1 MKRLQIA
8 IAGLLFCLSAG
19 HALEFDADL
28 GGAWQFAEEGG
39 LCVMQ
44 RPLGQYGLVRFTG
57 EPGRG
62 LRLQVVPNRDL
73 FSGGRIDAVSTAPE
87 WHGAYPQTMERGAL
101 HHVRGGV
108 VSAGDPLATSL
119 MMDLY
124 AGYAVRISQEAWFA
138 DKPVALALSPVRFRA
153 AYDQFAGCYQWL
165 MPANYED
172 VERTRIGFDPG
183 SASLTQVHKAEL
195 QTVASYVLADRD
207 VVRIFIDGHT
217 DTTGRERDNMRLSE
231 RRARAVADWLVACG
245 LDKERIVVRFHAAR
259 YPVDEAANAQA
270 HAQNRRA
277 TVRLE
282 RHAQETLA
290 GR

>member
-1 MKRLQIA
+1 MKRLQFA
-8 IAGLLFCLSAG
+8 MLGLFFCLSTG

-28 GGAWQFAEEGG
+28 GGAWQFTEEQGV
-39 LCVMQ
+39 CVMQ
-44 RPLGQYGLVRFTG
+44 RPLGQYGLVRFSG

-62 LRLQVVPNRDL
+62 LQLQVVPNRDL
-73 FSGGRIDAVSTAPE
+73 FSHGRIVAVAAAPE
-87 WHGAYPQTMERGAL
+87 WHGAHPHTVERGAMR
-101 HHVRGGV
+101 HVRGGV

-124 AGYAVRISQEAWFA
+124 GGYAVRISQEAWFA
-138 DKPVALALSPVRFRA
+138 DKPVALALSPVRFRV

-172 VERTRIGFDPG
+172 VERTRVGFDPG
-183 SASLTQVHKAEL
+183 SASLTQAHKAQL

-207 VVRIFIDGHT
+207 VVRVFIDGHT
-217 DTTGRERDNMRLSE
+217 DTTGHERDNMRLSE
-231 RRARAVADWLVACG
+231 RRARAVADWLVQCG
-245 LDKERIVVRFHAAR
+245 LDKTNIVVRFHAAR
-259 YPVDEAANAQA
+259 YPVDDGGNAQA

>member
-1 MKRLQIA
+1 MKRLQMA
-8 IAGLLFCLSAG
+8 MAGLCFCLSAG

-28 GGAWQFAEEGG
+28 GGAWQFVEEDGV
-39 LCVMQ
+39 CVMH
-44 RPLGQYGLVRFTG
+44 RPLGQYGLARFTG

-73 FSGGRIDAVSTAPE
+73 FSGGGIIAVSAAPE
-87 WHGAYPQTMERGAL
+87 WHAAYPHTVERGAL
-101 HHVRGGV
+101 RHVRGGV

-124 AGYAVRISQEAWFA
+124 AGLAVRISQNAWFA
-138 DKPVALALSPVRFRA
+138 DRSVALALSPVRFRA
-153 AYDQFAGCYQWL
+153 AYDRFAACYQWL

-172 VERTRIGFDPG
+172 VERTRVGFDSG
-183 SASLTQVHKAEL
+183 SAELTEAHKAAL
-195 QTVASYVLADRD
+195 QTVARYVLADRD
-207 VVRIFIDGHT
+207 VVRVFVDGHT

-231 RRARAVADWLVACG
+231 RRARVVADWLVACG
-245 LDKERIVVRFHAAR
+245 LDRNDVVVRFHAAR
-259 YPVDEAANAQA
+259 YPVEAGSSAAT

-282 RHAQETLA
+282 RHARETLA